1 MEYTVKVNE
10 NDISILSAALVELPF
25 KVSAPLIDKLNRQIA
40 EQSGKNTDAEQA
52 KEEK

>member
-1 MEYTVKVNE
+1 MQYTVTVDEK
-10 NDISILSAALVELPF
+10 DLAILSTALVELPF

-40 EQSGKNTDAEQA
+40 EQHASKPENV